1 MNNPLPTGDR
11 FFKVM
16 VSGQAYL
23 NLLYLGAAFPLGVF
37 YFVYLVTGLSLGISL
52 SIIWIGIPILLVV
65 GVGWWVLANF
75 ERLMAVYML
84 KEDIPTLPRP
94 SKEGVGIWTSIKEF
108 FANPITWRSLLYL
121 FMKFP
126 LGLGTF
132 IVLVTIVALTLG
144 FLTMPFTYHVVE
156 IFEGGISFGPGL
168 PTWQIDSMGDAL
180 LGSIIGLMMWPVALH
195 VINGLAWVHAK
206 FAKIMFSVDPVG
218 QLR

>member
-1 MNNPLPTGDR
+1 MDKPLQTGDR

-16 VSGQAYL
+16 GSGQAYL

-52 SIIWIGIPILLVV
+52 SIIWIGIPILMLV
-65 GVGWWVLANF
+65 GAGWWALANF
-75 ERLMAVYML
+75 ERLMAVNLL
-84 KEDIPTLPRP
+84 KEDIPRMASP
-94 SKEGVGIWTSIKEF
+94 SEEDADIWTRVKEF
-108 FANPITWRSLLYL
+108 FTNPITWRSLLYL
-121 FMKFP
+121 FAKFP

-132 IVLVTIVALTLG
+132 VVLVTIVALTLG
-144 FLTMPFTYHVVE
+144 FLTMPFTYQFAE
-156 IFEGGISFGPGL
+156 YFQGGVSFGLGL
-168 PTWQIDSMGDAL
+168 PAWQIDSLGDAL
-180 LGSIIGLMMWPVALH
+180 LGALIGLMMWPVALH